1 MKTGK
6 FLAMAIVL
14 YAISF
19 ISCSNLNAKSNHMSF
34 MGITLDG
41 TREEC
46 LRTIESNFKDD
57 SLFGNLELNLDSIN
71 HKSFICSQNGIG
83 ADYANIWVE
92 FFFFVEPYNN
102 QIVGLQ
108 GWSLMEPRMYN
119 VLRISLVESLGA
131 PVYDQNSLTP
141 ELMYELDIHE
151 ACVYNDLETERHEI
165 WKTDVGYI
173 ILQRDP
179 SQLSEDICH
188 VELDIIDKANFDKYV
203 DAQLTEQNE

>member
-1 MKTGK
+1 
-6 FLAMAIVL
+6 
-14 YAISF
+14 
-19 ISCSNLNAKSNHMSF
+19 
-34 MGITLDG
+34 
-41 TREEC
+41 
-46 LRTIESNFKDD
+46 
-57 SLFGNLELNLDSIN
+57 
-71 HKSFICSQNGIG
+71 
-83 ADYANIWVE
+83 
-92 FFFFVEPYNN
+92 
-102 QIVGLQ
+102 
-108 GWSLMEPRMYN
+108 MEPRMYN

-203 DAQLTEQNE
+203 DAQLAEQN